1 MTITVS
7 ILTSVNEEMGKLKLG
22 YTEDRKTVTFDQSH
36 YKPRRKWVFERRVDS
51 FLIHSV
57 IILTNQFVSHCP
69 EPCDQS
75 NRWQACVVIV

>member
-7 ILTSVNEEMGKLKLG
+7 ILTSVNEEMGKLKLED
-22 YTEDRKTVTFDQSH
+22 TEDTKTVTFDQSH
-36 YKPRRKWVFERRVDS
+36 YKRRKWVFERRVDS

-75 NRWQACVVIV
+75 NR